1 MAEIIDLAHLVDWI
15 LTLYRNSTPVP
26 VKGNQDKLAP
36 TPAPENKE
44 SRLVPLLLAALGS
57 FFHTY
62 IHIYIYTH
70 HLLTIAH
77 IAIFI
82 DAYVMGTIVI
92 SPHPTGIDSGG
103 KTQ

>member
-62 IHIYIYTH
+62 IHN
-70 HLLTIAH
+70 
-77 IAIFI
+77 
-82 DAYVMGTIVI
+82 GI
-92 SPHPTGIDSGG
+92 SSGIDNQQGLFTS
-103 KTQ
+103 KYSVSP